1 MQYPNRFE
9 NRSYFWPLIL
19 IAVGGIWLLANIGV
33 LQSANVQVLLRL
45 WPLALIVIGVEVLLR
60 RSQPQ
65 LATWIGIGGVVLIVA
80 LMLVGPSIGLIR
92 TVEVQTGSY
101 SEPLADAQSARVTLN
116 LSVADTTVKPLN
128 DSNELFQADVRYL
141 GELDF
146 SVSGG
151 SERVISLRQNDQ
163 VTTWNWDIFTAEPDL
178 RWDVA
183 LSPAV
188 PIDLDINGGV
198 GNTRLELNELQL
210 SNVRVQGGVGD
221 VFMELPAMAEA
232 YNVSVNGG
240 TGSSEIIIS
249 EGAALHITVSGGVG
263 DVTIDVP
270 DDAAVRVDAST
281 GVGDINL
288 PREFSRISGNDDQ
301 FVGESGVWQTE
312 GFASA
317 ERQIT
322 VEFDGGVGQLTIR

>member
-1 MQYPNRFE
+1 MQYPNRFQ

-19 IAVGGIWLLANIGV
+19 IGVGVIWLLTNIGI
-33 LQSANVQVLLRL
+33 LQSANMQVLLRL
-45 WPLALIVIGVEVLLR
+45 WPLVLIVIGVEILLR

-65 LATWIGIGGVVLIVA
+65 LATWIGIGAVVLIVA
-80 LMLVGPSIGLIR
+80 LMLVGPAIGLIR
-92 TVEVQTGSY
+92 TVEVKTGNY
-101 SEPLADAQSARVTLN
+101 EETLGDAQSARVTLN
-116 LSVADTTVKPLN
+116 LSVADTTVTPLN

-141 GELDF
+141 GELNF
-146 SVSGG
+146 NVSGG
-151 SERVISLRQNDQ
+151 SERVISLTQSDQ
-163 VTTWNWDIFTAEPDL
+163 TTSWNWDIFTAEPNL

-221 VFMELPAMAEA
+221 VYMELPAMSET

-263 DVTIDVP
+263 DVRIDVP
-270 DDAAVRVDAST
+270 DNAAVRVDAST

-288 PREFSRISGNDDQ
+288 PREFTRISGGDDQ

-317 ERQIT
+317 ERQISI
-322 VEFDGGVGQLTIR
+322 EFDGGVGQLTIR